1 MKRNR
6 ILSLSCTVIIV
17 WLVATLGV
25 CAQSDQP
32 SLADVARQRSATRA
46 KRVVTN
52 DEIPPSPEANLVA
65 AAATPAAGGSGKPG
79 AAPAAKK
86 DAAKADLPAEKQTK
100 MQELMKDHEDLQKV
114 IKQLQDKIA
123 ATADPSLIDTLSPV
137 LQHAKDALAK
147 NEAEMDKL
155 KAGGAAGS
163 QPAATQSAANQPAPG
178 QQAPPK

>member
-1 MKRNR
+1 MNRNR
-6 ILSLSCTVIIV
+6 SLWCAA
-17 WLVATLGV
+17 VAMCVLITPCLW
-25 CAQSDQP
+25 AQSDQP
-32 SLADVARQRSATRA
+32 SLADVAKQKSAAKA

-52 DEIPPSPEANLVA
+52 DEIPPSPEANLVPA
-65 AAATPAAGGSGKPG
+65 SNTTAAGGSGKAG
-79 AAPAAKK
+79 AAPAAKT
-86 DAAKADLPAEKQTK
+86 DAPKSDLPADKETK
-100 MQELMKDHEDLQKV
+100 MQELTKDHEDLQKV

-123 ATADPSLIDTLSPV
+123 ASADPSLIDTLSPV

-163 QPAATQSAANQPAPG
+163 PPGAIQPAPG